1 MTIQDTVVEILA
13 EKALLKPGDVKLDF
27 SISDLGLDS
36 LGIVEIIFAL
46 EEQFD
51 IEIDIKRLY
60 KGEENIL
67 WPGKIKW
74 FASSSGTS
82 SGKSKLIPISKDSLI
97 ECHYKGGKDLLALY
111 YTSNPKT
118 QLSQFYSGC
127 YFRVIYIHSIYAIKG
142 SLS

>member
-51 IEIDIKRLY
+51 IEIDINFNNLNSNDFDISTVQEIIKSIE
-60 KGEENIL
+60 KIL
-67 WPGKIKW
+67 KNKNG
-74 FASSSGTS
+74 
-82 SGKSKLIPISKDSLI
+82 
-97 ECHYKGGKDLLALY
+97 
-111 YTSNPKT
+111 
-118 QLSQFYSGC
+118 
-127 YFRVIYIHSIYAIKG
+127 
-142 SLS
+142 

>member
-51 IEIDIKRLY
+51 IEIDINFNNVNSSDFDISTVQEIIKSIEKIL
-60 KGEENIL
+60 ENKN
-67 WPGKIKW
+67 G
-74 FASSSGTS
+74 
-82 SGKSKLIPISKDSLI
+82 
-97 ECHYKGGKDLLALY
+97 
-111 YTSNPKT
+111 
-118 QLSQFYSGC
+118 
-127 YFRVIYIHSIYAIKG
+127 
-142 SLS
+142 

>member
-51 IEIDIKRLY
+51 IEIDINFNNVNSSDFDISTVQEIIKSIE
-60 KGEENIL
+60 KIL
-67 WPGKIKW
+67 QNKNG
-74 FASSSGTS
+74 
-82 SGKSKLIPISKDSLI
+82 
-97 ECHYKGGKDLLALY
+97 
-111 YTSNPKT
+111 
-118 QLSQFYSGC
+118 
-127 YFRVIYIHSIYAIKG
+127 
-142 SLS
+142 